1 MRIAIADDHV
11 DVRHFLQCVLGQ
23 AEYSSSQFTNGR
35 DLITAL
41 QRETFDLLIV
51 DWNMLLQSGI
61 EAVFWT
67 RANLVPCLPIIVIT
81 SRSDNVDV
89 VTALE
94 AGADDHIVKPEAPS
108 VILARVRPALR
119 RSTPQLERQG
129 RSAGTAAIYV
139 RQRGAYLGIKTLDC
153 ESTSTSELLVYSTA
167 IRPR

>member
-1 MRIAIADDHV
+1 MRNAIADDHV

-61 EAVFWT
+61 EAIFWT

-94 AGADDHIVKPEAPS
+94 AGADDHIVKPEAPT

-119 RSTPQLERQG
+119 RSTPQLTVTFGPARP
-129 RSAGTAAIYV
+129 
-139 RQRGAYLGIKTLDC
+139 QRWEGGGL
-153 ESTSTSELLVYSTA
+153 
-167 IRPR
+167 R